1 MRLDSF
7 RSERERRTMTV
18 IEILRR
24 RAAQRRTRG
33 EPVPPALSATIAEAH
48 RHSHRPSAG
57 HDRELR

>member
-7 RSERERRTMTV
+7 RSERERRTVTV

-24 RAAQRRTRG
+24 RAEQRRARG
-33 EPVPPALSATIAEAH
+33 EPVPSALSAKIAEAD

-57 HDRELR
+57 HDREPR